1 MLKRSGRGHDPDG
14 VAATKAGECV
24 VVCPA
29 CPQPG
34 RNLPQG
40 WEDAPL
46 GIRYVYLT
54 RANFHLVRRNVSS
67 EKVDPGLSPGWSYYT
82 ETTAYMTHIEEFGH
96 LPQEVD

>member
-1 MLKRSGRGHDPDG
+1 MRIVREWRHLKMLKRSGRGHDPDG

-54 RANFHLVRRNVSS
+54 RV
-67 EKVDPGLSPGWSYYT
+67 WW
-82 ETTAYMTHIEEFGH
+82 
-96 LPQEVD
+96 LPLTDRVQ